1 VKVALAGLPLSGKTC
16 LFDAL
21 SEGAVDSALHPARAD
36 HPNVASVAVP
46 DRRLDWLYEHYKPPK
61 QVPVHVEL
69 LDLPGLTPGRSDLAT
84 QNTAVLEHL
93 RRADAL
99 VYVLRAFDSPRVP
112 GRVDPKADRDVLD
125 GEFLIS
131 DLDVVLRRIEKIEGQ
146 IAKPLPHREA
156 LKHEL
161 EFLTRCRVALEAEK
175 PLHDVAQTDAER
187 GILHNFAALTE
198 KPVVTVL
205 NVGEGHAS
213 RPLEAAKAYEGLPQ
227 PLIAL
232 CASLEA
238 EISQLPADER
248 AVFMEEMGLDRI
260 HALDLL
266 PALHRAQHRIT
277 FYTTGDKEVAAR
289 SLPQG
294 ATAVDAAADVHTD
307 MAHGFIRA
315 EVVTFD
321 HLKSA
326 GNVKQARADGHVRLE
341 GRDYVVQDGDII
353 LFHFSR

>member
-1 VKVALAGLPLSGKTC
+1 MNVALGGLPLAGKTC

-21 SEGAVDSALHPARAD
+21 SQGAVDSAASPARAD
-36 HPNVASVAVP
+36 HPNLAAVALP
-46 DRRLDWLYEHYKPPK
+46 DQRLDWLYEHYRPEKR
-61 QVPVHVEL
+61 VPVRIEF
-69 LDLPGLTPGRSDLAT
+69 LDLPGLAPGRSDLTA
-84 QNTAVLEHL
+84 QNTAIMEHL

-99 VYVLRAFDSPRVP
+99 VYVLRAFESDRVP
-112 GRVDPKADRDVLD
+112 GRIDPKADRDVLD

-131 DLDVVLRRIEKIEGQ
+131 DLDVILRRIEKIEGQ
-146 IAKPLPHREA
+146 IAKPLPDRDA

-161 EFLTRCRVALEAEK
+161 EFLSRCREALEAEK
-175 PLHDVAQTDAER
+175 PLHGIAHTGAEH
-187 GILHNFAALTE
+187 GILRNFAALTE

-205 NVGEGHAS
+205 NVGERHAGQ
-213 RPLEAAKAYEGLPQ
+213 PHKGAEAYAGLGR

-238 EISQLPADER
+238 EIGQLPPDER
-248 AVFMEEMGLDRI
+248 AAFMDEMGLDRM
-260 HALDLL
+260 HAIDLL
-266 PALHRAQHRIT
+266 PAVHQAQDRIT

-289 SLPQG
+289 SIPRG
-294 ATAVDAAADVHTD
+294 ATAVDAAGDVHTD
-307 MAHGFIRA
+307 MARGFIRA

-321 HLKSA
+321 DLTSA
-326 GNVKQARADGHVRLE
+326 GDVKQARADGHVRLE

>member
-1 VKVALAGLPLSGKTC
+1 VNVALAGLPLSGKTC

-21 SEGAVDSALHPARAD
+21 SEGAVDSAAHPARAD
-36 HPNVASVAVP
+36 HPNAATVAVP
-46 DRRLDWLYEHYKPPK
+46 DERLDWLYEHYKPRK
-61 QVPVHVEL
+61 RVPVQIEF
-69 LDLPGLTPGRSDLAT
+69 LDLPGLAPGRTDLAA
-84 QNTAVLEHL
+84 QNTAIIEHL

-99 VYVLRAFDSPRVP
+99 VYVLRAFESDRVP
-112 GRVDPKADRDVLD
+112 GRVDPKADREVLD
-125 GEFLIS
+125 GEFLLS

-146 IAKPLPHREA
+146 ITKPLPDREA

-161 EFLTRCRVALEAEK
+161 QFLTRCREALEAEQ
-175 PLHDVAQTDAER
+175 PLHDIAQTDAQR
-187 GILHNFAALTE
+187 GILRNFAALTQ

-205 NVGEGHAS
+205 NVGEGDAG
-213 RPLEAAKAYEGLPQ
+213 RPQEAAKAYDGLAR

-238 EISQLPADER
+238 EISQLPPDER
-248 AVFMEEMGLDRI
+248 AAFMEEMGLDRM
-260 HALDLL
+260 HAVDLL
-266 PALHRAQHRIT
+266 PAIHQARDRVT

-289 SLPQG
+289 SLPRG

-315 EVVTFD
+315 EVVAFD
-321 HLKSA
+321 DLASA
-326 GNVKQARADGHVRLE
+326 GDIKHARADGHVRLE